1 MVTNSKTQDSLT
13 CKPPEEACVT
23 PSQTP
28 ATINVLTCLSKKEN
42 VNFLSK
48 FYVLLTQLQNE
59 VVLTCLKIY
68 TTPHVLHRIF
78 LFLFVMASCTLA
90 SFTVIQSVIGY
101 FEYAVVTKSQLV
113 YETQTQFPK
122 VTICN
127 LNPFTTEYAYEFL
140 SRRTNSSWNIYE
152 NKAKFESLNYSE
164 KVEFLRHFNLLSIT
178 KMNRV
183 LSDEEKKK
191 LSHSLE
197 DIVFNCTYNQR
208 NCDLKKDFTWTF
220 DKFYGNCYVFNSNG

>member
-1 MVTNSKTQDSLT
+1 MENTNIEDSLT
-13 CKPPEEACVT
+13 CQPAEETSVT

-28 ATINVLTCLSKKEN
+28 AIINTSLYKKEKD

-48 FYVLLTQLQNE
+48 LYELLTQLQNE

-68 TTPHVLHRIF
+68 TTPHVLHRV
-78 LFLFVMASCTLA
+78 FLFVFVMVSCALA
-90 SFTVIQSVIGY
+90 SFTVIQSVMGY

-127 LNPFTTEYAYEFL
+127 LNPFITEYAYEFL
-140 SRRTNSSWNIYE
+140 SRRVNSSWNIYA
-152 NKAKFESLNYSE
+152 NKTEFESRNYSE
-164 KVEFLRHFNLLSIT
+164 KVEFLRHFNLLAIT
-178 KMNRV
+178 QMNTV
-183 LSDEEKKK
+183 LRSAEEKQK
-191 LSHSLE
+191 LSHSL
-197 DIVFNCTYNQR
+197 DDMVLNCTYNQR